1 MRRRKQA
8 REARLAQ
15 EQVSASDACVC
26 MHARGLASTP
36 RATPTNRV
44 LVSTRTNRQKQRKPT
59 RAPAQPVDATLPH
72 SPTPLGALSLTCAP
86 ALPPGGF
93 SLSLSRC
100 LSLCLALSLSLS
112 LLCSLSLFLARALS
126 LSKEG
131 RGCSTKTVNFP
142 SLTTMTGVLLLLP
155 LHSVCAVCSRGRGIP
170 RFHMAVPLLTQLHRV
185 CI

>member
-15 EQVSASDACVC
+15 EQVSAGAACMC
-26 MHARGLASTP
+26 LHAHGLASTP

-44 LVSTRTNRQKQRKPT
+44 LASTGTHRQQNGKPT

-155 LHSVCAVCSRGRGIP
+155 LHSSIFPVRCLGFSV
-170 RFHMAVPLLTQLHRV
+170 
-185 CI
+185 